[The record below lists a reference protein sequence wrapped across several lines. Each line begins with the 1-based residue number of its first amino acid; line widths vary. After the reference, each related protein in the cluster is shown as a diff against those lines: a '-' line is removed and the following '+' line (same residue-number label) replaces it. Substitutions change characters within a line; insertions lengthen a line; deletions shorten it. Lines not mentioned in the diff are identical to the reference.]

1 MDVFAMGRSP
11 GAAIYDQIESQNRK
25 NLEYQDTVLARLGD
39 LEDSNDN
46 DGSAKTK
53 TNASRVATGAT
64 EEEGKGGGS
73 KNMAAVTDSGGRQE
87 SERSV
92 RLLVYAGSECELPA
106 LDGGMAPA
114 TGGLAAGGSGGG

>member
-46 DGSAKTK
+46 DGSA
-53 TNASRVATGAT
+53 AGRAEGLMGGELATDGDGLDEMDDIDAHMNGF
-64 EEEGKGGGS
+64 EEGLEGS
-73 KNMAAVTDSGGRQE
+73 SEEGVT
-87 SERSV
+87 
-92 RLLVYAGSECELPA
+92 
-106 LDGGMAPA
+106 M
-114 TGGLAAGGSGGG
+114 AGGKMVEDWRGAASSQRRPQATKKPQ